1 MRWRT
6 LLALTLAAA
15 LVAACGGD
23 DGDVAATPTT
33 TEATTTTESEP
44 TTTIEATATEAPSG
58 YTVTVEDP
66 GAEPRRQLRLQP
78 EEGAV
83 DAVTQRQEMAI
94 EVVAGGQVQSA
105 PTSVTEMDISYEV
118 DEVTDERITAVG
130 TYDDVRVLDE
140 PGTDPAT
147 NTQVRELLEAF
158 RGATATTTYA
168 PDGAVLDAEI
178 DGLDL
183 PGSAG
188 PMVEQLASSLVESV
202 ETLSMPFPDEAVGA
216 GARWRVDTR
225 TEIVGLPVEI
235 ATVIV
240 LDELTDDAATG
251 TVEQTLR
258 FVPGDVEV
266 FGTPASVVEGE
277 LRGGGPITWD
287 LTGGVVPR
295 SDLTTEG
302 TTVLDVAG
310 TRIEQT
316 QRQRIA
322 VTAR

>member
-6 LLALTLAAA
+6 LLGLTLTAA
-15 LVAACGGD
+15 LVTACGGD
-23 DGDVAATPTT
+23 DDVAATPSTSEATTTSAPEPTTT
-33 TEATTTTESEP
+33 TEAP
-44 TTTIEATATEAPSG
+44 AAAGPSG

-66 GAEPRRQLRLQP
+66 GAEPRRQLRLQA
-78 EEGAV
+78 EVGAV

-94 EVVAGGQVQSA
+94 EVRAGGQVQSA
-105 PTSVTEMDISYEV
+105 PTSVTEMDVSYEIE
-118 DEVTDERITAVG
+118 DVTDERITAVG

-147 NTQVRELLEAF
+147 NAQVRELLEAF
-158 RGATATTTYA
+158 RGATATTSYA
-168 PDGAVLDAEI
+168 PNGVVLSAEI

-183 PGSAG
+183 PGTAG
-188 PMVEQLASSLVESV
+188 PMVEQLASSLTDSVES
-202 ETLSMPFPDEAVGA
+202 LSVPFPDEAVGA

-235 ATVIV
+235 TTVV
-240 LDELTDDAATG
+240 MLDELTGDAPSG

-266 FGTPASVVEGE
+266 FGSPATVVEGE
-277 LRGGGPITWD
+277 LRGGGTIAWD
-287 LTGGVVPR
+287 LAGGVVPR

-302 TTVLDVAG
+302 TTVLDVGG
-310 TRIEQT
+310 TRIEQS

-322 VTAR
+322 IAAR